1 MKPYDM
7 LELQE
12 DMFSPVGKDEE
23 KMEALLR
30 PSLTYWQ
37 DAWLKLKKNK
47 VAMASMCI
55 IGLCCLL
62 ALFGPYLGGHDY
74 TRVNADA
81 IDQTPSLKHWFGTD
95 SLGRD
100 LWARLWMGARIS
112 LSIGFLATLI
122 NSVLGSVVGGISGYL
137 GGKTDMFLMRTVD
150 VLYGIPYIIIAI
162 LVMVVLG
169 TGMQSLIL
177 AMVVVGWIKTARLVR
192 GQVMQLKN
200 QEFVLAAKKLG
211 AGNLRI
217 LFRHLIPNTLG
228 VIITDLTMA
237 VPYAIFTE
245 AFLSYIGLGIQP
257 PQSSWGLLARAGAQ
271 CLRTAPYQMFL
282 PAFFI
287 GITMLSLN
295 LFGDGLRDAL
305 DPRIR

>member
-1 MKPYDM
+1 MKPYDAS
-7 LELQE
+7 ELQ
-12 DMFSPVGKDEE
+12 DHMFSHVGKDSE
-23 KMEALLR
+23 KMEEILR

-47 VAMASMCI
+47 VAMVSMGI

-62 ALFGPYLGGHDY
+62 ALIGPYMGGHDY
-74 TRVNADA
+74 TKVNAEA
-81 IDQTPSLKHWFGTD
+81 IDQVPSLKHWFGTD

-100 LWARLWMGARIS
+100 LWTRLWMGARIS
-112 LSIGFLATLI
+112 LSIGFIATLI
-122 NSVLGSVVGGISGYL
+122 NSVIGSIAGGISGYL
-137 GGKTDMFLMRTVD
+137 GGRVDMILMRTVD

-192 GQVMQLKN
+192 GQVIQLKH

-217 LFRHLIPNTLG
+217 IFRHLIPNTLG

-271 CLRTAPYQMFL
+271 CLRTAPYQMFI